1 MTFPGPKGI
10 WLTSERTFH
19 WRSRIAFKG
28 TSLPRKV
35 HWNCFDIKPRT
46 RGKSAT
52 TVTNGEGDYSLRTL
66 LLVDYKQITPLN
78 CLKIRVEHQKA
89 VEWLT
94 VGWRAIPAWQYL
106 RKGRLTASNSG
117 LILKAKRIT
126 PSLMKRVL
134 SEYDLSGIQAIAW
147 GIGNEAD
154 ICRWRID

>member
-1 MTFPGPKGI
+1 M
-10 WLTSERTFH
+10 
-19 WRSRIAFKG
+19 
-28 TSLPRKV
+28 
-35 HWNCFDIKPRT
+35 
-46 RGKSAT
+46 
-52 TVTNGEGDYSLRTL
+52 
-66 LLVDYKQITPLN
+66 
-78 CLKIRVEHQKA
+78 
-89 VEWLT
+89 T
-94 VGWRAIPAWQYL
+94 VGWTANPAWQNL